1 MVSDTAQ
8 IDRDAMVD
16 AKPLNKRD
24 RLVSGARRVIYERG
38 VERTSL
44 AHVAEAAGVP
54 VGNIYYYF
62 KTKDDLVAAAVAA
75 QSSES
80 IQLFQRL
87 EQLGTPTERLHGL
100 LDVLVEVGGSVAEYG
115 CPLGTLSAELDKRN
129 GTMASPESQRLLVPM
144 IDWAEQQFADMACA
158 DARQQAITLIAAY
171 EGAAL
176 LTHSLRDPD
185 VLRSQMHQ
193 LHVRVDEL
201 NASLAQTDR

>member
-1 MVSDTAQ
+1 M
-8 IDRDAMVD
+8 
-16 AKPLNKRD
+16 
-24 RLVSGARRVIYERG
+24 
-38 VERTSL
+38 ERTSL
-44 AHVAEAAGVP
+44 ADVAEAAGVP

-62 KTKDDLVAAAVAA
+62 KTKNDLVAAAVAA

-80 IQLFQRL
+80 TQLFQRL
-87 EQLGTPTERLHGL
+87 ERLGTPTERLHGL
-100 LDVLVEVGGSVAEYG
+100 LDVLTEVGGSVAEYG

-129 GTMASPESQRLLVPM
+129 GTTASPESQQLLVPM
-144 IDWAEQQFADMACA
+144 IDWAEQQFANLACA

-193 LHVRVDEL
+193 LHLRVDEL
-201 NASLAQTDR
+201 SASLAH